1 MRILGIRGYEGRNIY
16 SYRPVIRMEVDV
28 AEWDDTPT
36 CHIPG
41 FNERLLA
48 LLPGLAEHT
57 CSRGVKGGFAARLC
71 EGTYMAHVIEH
82 IAIELET
89 AAGMNVKYGATR
101 GLGTRGRYY
110 IVFEHDVEQAGA
122 EAGRCAFDLACALA
136 EGGTFDIEAALAKI
150 AGLRREYG
158 LGPSTKALLEA
169 ASFRGIPWIRLDERG
184 SLFQLGYGA
193 RQKRIQASIT
203 SDTPC
208 IAVDLSCD
216 KMLTKRLLELAG
228 IPVPAGQV
236 VETAEEA
243 VKAALELGG
252 PVVVK
257 PVDANQGKGVSL
269 GLATPD
275 GVRAAFERARA
286 VGDRVMVERM
296 VEGRD
301 YRVLVVGDK
310 VAAVAERVP
319 AHVVGD
325 GRSTVEEL
333 VRMENRN
340 PLRGEEHELPLTK
353 LPVDEHAE
361 EVLRSQGFGW
371 ESVPE
376 EGLFVKLRDNANLST
391 GGTAID
397 RTGQI
402 HPDNA
407 LLMVRAARIVG
418 LDVAG
423 IDLVAPDIGRPIGET
438 GGAVIEVNAAPGLR
452 MHLHPTVG
460 ERQDVALSIID
471 RLFPN
476 CKEPRGRGSR
486 IPLVAVTG
494 TNGKTTVTRM
504 IAHLFSMTGHT
515 VGMTST
521 DGVYIG
527 GHLIWKGDASG
538 PICARMVLCDP
549 SVEAAVL
556 EVARGGLV
564 NRGLAYDYSD
574 VGVVTNVSGDHLGL
588 DGLRTVGDI
597 ADAKAL
603 VVECVKPEG
612 CAVLNADDPLVA
624 AMAERAQS
632 SIAYFS
638 MQPDNVVVRKHQN
651 EGGLVVCLSRGMIVA
666 SKDGKERALI
676 SVMDIPVARRGLA
689 AHNVQ
694 NALAAAAA
702 GLALGFDY
710 GAVYDA
716 LATFGVGEAENK
728 GRFEVFE
735 RNGITVVLDYGHNPE
750 AFRAAISSAA
760 KMAGAGGRVIG
771 VVGVP
776 GDRIDEAVIRS
787 GEVAAQGLD
796 VVVIKEDQDL
806 RGRAPGEVAGLLKR
820 GAASGGQ
827 EPADISVILNEVA
840 AIKAAIGMALPGDV
854 VIIFYEKYESALA
867 AVREGL
873 EATASTCGV
882 APAKGRRKAGAAAT
896 GVRLAGG

>member
-1 MRILGIRGYEGRNIY
+1 MGIRGYEGRNIY

-36 CHIPG
+36 CEIPG

-57 CSRGVKGGFAARLC
+57 CSRGVKGGFVARLR

-82 IAIELET
+82 SAIELET

-101 GLGTRGRYY
+101 GLGTPGCYY
-110 IVFEHDVEQAGA
+110 IVFEHEVEQAGI
-122 EAGRCAFDLACALA
+122 EAGRSAFDLACALV
-136 EGGTFDIEAALAKI
+136 EGRPFDIEAAI
-150 AGLRREYG
+150 ARIAELRREFG

-169 ASFRGIPWIRLDERG
+169 ASLRGIPWIRLDDRG
-184 SLFQLGYGA
+184 SFFQLGYGA

-203 SDTPC
+203 SDTSC
-208 IAVDLSCD
+208 IAVDVSCD
-216 KMLTKRLLELAG
+216 KMLTKRLLESAG
-228 IPVPAGQV
+228 IPVPEGQV
-236 VETAEEA
+236 VQTAEEA
-243 VKAALELGG
+243 VKAAMELGG
-252 PVVVK
+252 PVAVK
-257 PVDANQGKGVSL
+257 PVDGNQGKGVSL
-269 GLATPD
+269 GLTTPE
-275 GVRAAFERARA
+275 GVKSAFERARA

-353 LPVDEHAE
+353 LPVDEQAR
-361 EVLRSQGFGW
+361 EVLRSQGLEWG
-371 ESVPE
+371 SVPE

-397 RTGQI
+397 RTDEI

-407 LLMVRAARIVG
+407 LMMVRAARMIG

-423 IDLVAPDIGRPIGET
+423 IDLVAPDISRPICEI

-452 MHLHPTVG
+452 MHLHPTAG
-460 ERQDVALSIID
+460 ERRDVALSIVD

-476 CKEPRGRGSR
+476 CKEPKGRGSR

-504 IAHLFSMTGHT
+504 IAHLFSMTGYT

-556 EVARGGLV
+556 EIARGGLV

-588 DGLRTVGDI
+588 DGLRTVEDI

-612 CAVLNADDPLVA
+612 YAVLNADDPLVA

-632 SIAYFS
+632 RIAYFS

-651 EGGLVVCLSRGMIVA
+651 DGGLVVYLSRGMMVA
-666 SKDGKERALI
+666 SKDGRERALI
-676 SVMDIPVARRGLA
+676 SVTDIPAARRGVA

-716 LATFGVGEAENK
+716 LATFGVGQAENK

-750 AFRAAISSAA
+750 AFRAAISAAA
-760 KMAGAGGRVIG
+760 KLAAAGGRVIG

-776 GDRIDEAVIRS
+776 GDRTDEAVIRS
-787 GEVAAQGLD
+787 GEVAGQRLD

-806 RGRAPGEVAGLLKR
+806 RGRAPGEVAELLKQ
-820 GAASGGQ
+820 GAALGGQ
-827 EPADISVILNEVA
+827 EPADISVILDEAA

-867 AVREGL
+867 AAREGL
-873 EATASTCGV
+873 EAASACAV
-882 APAKGRRKAGAAAT
+882 ASAKGRRKAGAAGAK
-896 GVRLAGG
+896 VRFAGG